1 VITRLCFRVKQSK
14 IAARTLGG
22 PEEERAIYFPDLR
35 FIRNQ
40 LLLERFHALNSIAG
54 SRVPLTELVHQQFA
68 LLAEREQRN
77 HACDPEE
84 DEIRNHQL
92 LNPGLLMVRVHIEGE
107 DPILNIATVVPVARI
122 RNEGVCI
129 RNNGSE
135 SRDKGTHDRNM

>member
-1 VITRLCFRVKQSK
+1 MITRLCFRVNHSK

-22 PEEERAIYFPDLR
+22 PEEEHAVYFPDLH

-54 SRVPLTELVHQQFA
+54 SRLPLTELVHQQLA
-68 LLAEREQRN
+68 LLAEREQRD

-92 LNPGLLMVRVHIEGE
+92 FDPGLLMVAVDVEGD
-107 DPILNIATVVPVARI
+107 DPILNNATLVPVTRI
-122 RNEGVCI
+122 RNEGVSI
-129 RNNGSE
+129 RSNGSD
-135 SRDKGTHDRNM
+135 SRNKGTDDSSM